1 VGFTIINFLK
11 KFQTF
16 VSLSLQIEEKKIEMN
31 LNGEDPNLTRSRLDR
46 ILIYEDCLDLWQ
58 TSRVWELPRYVSY
71 HFILLLRY
79 NSKHLV

>member
-1 VGFTIINFLK
+1 
-11 KFQTF
+11 
-16 VSLSLQIEEKKIEMN
+16 MN